1 MKHSI
6 IVTGYNCDLYVE
18 ECINSLLSQTYQSF
32 EILIYNDGS
41 DDKTLEILKKF
52 ENNPKIKIFNNKVN
66 RGALF
71 GRFNLNKIATG
82 EIISFVGLDDLLS
95 PNALEV
101 LNLYY
106 KKNIKMS
113 YGNWIDYD
121 SNLVNNIQEYSN
133 DVFVNKLFR
142 KSKWRATALNT
153 FRKTLLDSIP
163 EEILKYNGDFF
174 KNCTDLAY
182 SFPCLEQCNK
192 DEVAV
197 IKEPI
202 YIYRSKHPNTTLNR
216 LGKQNKSEI
225 REYLKNQN
233 IFINV

>member
-18 ECINSLLSQTYQSF
+18 ECINSLLSQTYQLF

-41 DDKTLEILKKF
+41 NDKTLEILKKF

-113 YGNWIDYD
+113 YGNWVDYD
-121 SNLVNNIQEYSN
+121 SNLINNIEEYSN

-142 KSKWRATALNT
+142 KSKWKATALNT

-163 EEILKYNGDFF
+163 ENILKYDGDFF
-174 KNCTDLAY
+174 KNCT
-182 SFPCLEQCNK
+182 SCN
-192 DEVAV
+192 
-197 IKEPI
+197 
-202 YIYRSKHPNTTLNR
+202 
-216 LGKQNKSEI
+216 
-225 REYLKNQN
+225 
-233 IFINV
+233 FI

>member
-1 MKHSI
+1 
-6 IVTGYNCDLYVE
+6 
-18 ECINSLLSQTYQSF
+18 
-32 EILIYNDGS
+32 
-41 DDKTLEILKKF
+41 
-52 ENNPKIKIFNNKVN
+52 
-66 RGALF
+66 
-71 GRFNLNKIATG
+71 
-82 EIISFVGLDDLLS
+82 
-95 PNALEV
+95 
-101 LNLYY
+101 
-106 KKNIKMS
+106 MS
-113 YGNWIDYD
+113 YGNWVDYD
-121 SNLVNNIQEYSN
+121 SNLINNIEEYSN

-142 KSKWRATALNT
+142 KSKWKATALNT

-163 EEILKYNGDFF
+163 ENILKYDGDFF

-233 IFINV
+233 IFINL

>member
-18 ECINSLLSQTYQSF
+18 ECINSLLSQTYQLF

-41 DDKTLEILKKF
+41 NDKTLEILKKF

-101 LNLYY
+101 LNLYR
-106 KKNIKMS
+106 
-113 YGNWIDYD
+113 
-121 SNLVNNIQEYSN
+121 E
-133 DVFVNKLFR
+133 
-142 KSKWRATALNT
+142 
-153 FRKTLLDSIP
+153 
-163 EEILKYNGDFF
+163 
-174 KNCTDLAY
+174 
-182 SFPCLEQCNK
+182 SF
-192 DEVAV
+192 
-197 IKEPI
+197 
-202 YIYRSKHPNTTLNR
+202 
-216 LGKQNKSEI
+216 
-225 REYLKNQN
+225 
-233 IFINV
+233 

>member
-6 IVTGYNCDLYVE
+6 IVTGYNCELYAE
-18 ECINSLLSQTYQSF
+18 ECINSLLSQTYQLF

-41 DDKTLEILKKF
+41 NDNTLEILKKF
-52 ENNPKIKIFNNKVN
+52 ENNPKIKIFNNDENK
-66 RGALF
+66 GALF

-82 EIISFVGLDDLLS
+82 DIISFVGLDDLLS

-113 YGNWIDYD
+113 YGNWVDYN
-121 SNLVNNIQEYSN
+121 SNIVNDIQEYSD
-133 DVFVNKLFR
+133 DVFTDKTFR
-142 KSKWRATALNT
+142 KSKWKATALNT

-163 EEILKYNGDFF
+163 ENILKYNGEFF
-174 KNCTDLAY
+174 QNCTDLAY
-182 SFPCLEQCNK
+182 SFPCLEQCKK

-197 IKEPI
+197 IKESI
-202 YIYRSKHPNTTLNR
+202 YIYRSKHPNTTLKR

-233 IFINV
+233 IFTNT